1 MKSQHQWRGEKR
13 VLSRAPSRGG
23 STRGVPSAVI
33 ATRERGRALCISVLN
48 SRGAGSLV
56 MSKACSMP
64 QAHATAGKLNA
75 GWPACI
81 PVSP

>member
-23 STRGVPSAVI
+23 ST
-33 ATRERGRALCISVLN
+33 
-48 SRGAGSLV
+48 RGAGSLV